1 MFSIC
6 KKEIYQFFS
15 SLTGYIAVGVFLLLC
30 GLLLFV
36 IPSNNVLDYNILDFG
51 YASLDKFF
59 KLAPWVLLLLI
70 PAITMRLFAD
80 EFKSGTYELLQTRP
94 LTKWQIISGKY
105 FGALFIVFIALIPTV
120 IYLFAVKSL
129 STESG
134 VDLGA
139 IAGSY
144 LGLFFLASVFVSI
157 GIFCSSLTANAV
169 AAFLISV
176 FMCLLV
182 YFFFT
187 AISRMP
193 FLKGG
198 ADYYIEALG
207 LDFHYRSISRGVVD
221 TRDLVYFFT
230 AIALF
235 LGLTYKKL
243 EKR

>member
-1 MFSIC
+1 
-6 KKEIYQFFS
+6 
-15 SLTGYIAVGVFLLLC
+15 
-30 GLLLFV
+30 
-36 IPSNNVLDYNILDFG
+36 
-51 YASLDKFF
+51 
-59 KLAPWVLLLLI
+59 
-70 PAITMRLFAD
+70 MRLFAE

-94 LTKWQIISGKY
+94 LTKWQILSGKY
-105 FGALFIVFIALIPTV
+105 FGALFIVFIALLPTA
-120 IYLFAVKSL
+120 IYLFAVKSMG
-129 STESG
+129 TDSG
-134 VDLGA
+134 VDGGA

-144 LGLFFLASVFVSI
+144 IGLFFLAAVFAAI
-157 GIFCSSLTANAV
+157 GLLCSSLTANAV

-176 FMCLLV
+176 LMCLLV

-198 ADYYIEALG
+198 ADYYIESLG

-230 AIALF
+230 AIVLF
-235 LGLTYKKL
+235 LGLTFKNL